1 MYTTSGPMSMQNM
14 APPYPNPPP
23 DSPPSPWNI
32 VYRGELM
39 LPPHEVWTHHLVV
52 QHSHEHFHPPS
63 WNPLK
68 CRRLAWHKWLFG
80 LQSRKTYAH
89 YASFRKDESSPHP
102 CPHCHQ
108 RHNLSVH
115 GVLAHCTPSH
125 PLVQAWL
132 SSWPQPS
139 LLTAW
144 RSTALRRDLR
154 IVGRMAV
161 PVSLYRHLC
170 HTLGGSR
177 SARKCIGRFQGQAL
191 HAVTS
196 ALAGEVPKSFPK
208 PNPFN
213 PRDPDR
219 PSRPV

>member
-1 MYTTSGPMSMQNM
+1 MSMQNM
-14 APPYPNPPP
+14 VPPYPNPPRTP
-23 DSPPSPWNI
+23 HSPPGTLCIEGSLCCPHITYGPMGSSSNTHMNI
-32 VYRGELM
+32 F
-39 LPPHEVWTHHLVV
+39 PP
-52 QHSHEHFHPPS
+52 SS

-68 CRRLAWHKWLFG
+68 FRRLAWHKWLFG
-80 LQSRKTYAH
+80 LQSRKNYAH
-89 YASFRKDESSPHP
+89 YASFWKDESSPHP
-102 CPHCHQ
+102 CRHCHQ

-115 GVLAHCTPSH
+115 GVHAHCTPSH

-177 SARKCIGRFQGQAL
+177 AARKCIGRFQAQAL
-191 HAVTS
+191 DAVTS
-196 ALAGEVPKSFPK
+196 ALAGEVSKSSLK

-213 PRDPDR
+213 PRDWNR